1 MKIVCSGNRWNLLAI
16 VGALVIALSGCYP
29 GGVETLSEL
38 DTVFTNYDEDYF
50 AANNP
55 QTYYM
60 PDTVVVLFDPNNSDP
75 GDIDFPP
82 ATERLI
88 LDRIEDNL
96 ASLGYTRLDVIQEN
110 SIPDVVVLAEVA
122 RNRYTGGGCYYPWWP
137 GWGGGGWWPGWG
149 WGPGWGYPCY
159 PQYYSY
165 ETGTV
170 AIQMIDPE
178 ESDEAAQI
186 LGVVWRASLNGVVRS
201 SNSTNNQLI
210 ANGIDQAFNQ
220 SEDYLQRGR

>member
-1 MKIVCSGNRWNLLAI
+1 MRKATLKNQGRLFTLA
-16 VGALVIALSGCYP
+16 GALFFTLSGCYP

-38 DTVFTNYDEDYF
+38 DTVFTNYDEAYF

-55 QTYYM
+55 QTYFM
-60 PDTVVVLFDPNNSDP
+60 PDSIVVLFDPNNRNQ
-75 GDIDFPP
+75 GNIDFPA

-88 LDRIEDNL
+88 LERIERNL
-96 ASLGYTRLDVIQEN
+96 SDLGYTRLEGISEN
-110 SIPDVVVLAEVA
+110 NLPDVVVLAEVA
-122 RNRYTGGGCYYPWWP
+122 RNQYTGGGCYYPWYPDW
-137 GWGGGGWWPGWG
+137 GWGGWWPGWG

-170 AIQMIDPE
+170 AFQMIDPD
-178 ESDEAAQI
+178 ESDVAAQL

-210 ANGIDQAFNQ
+210 VNGIDQAFEQ
-220 SEDYLQRGR
+220 SPYLQ